1 MCMIFG
7 NPNKHNLLFFKTLKN
22 ITNFKWTPE
31 CQKDF
36 EELKIDLSSSK
47 IYHIQENMKAFS
59 FTLGSLIRSIIQY
72 WLKKNKGIQHPI
84 YYLSWTLLDA
94 ETIYLKAEKVVLV
107 LVSS

>member
-1 MCMIFG
+1 
-7 NPNKHNLLFFKTLKN
+7 
-22 ITNFKWTPE
+22 
-31 CQKDF
+31 
-36 EELKIDLSSSK
+36 
-47 IYHIQENMKAFS
+47 MKAFS
-59 FTLGSLIRSIIQY
+59 FTLGSPIRSIIQY